1 MMTKRLALAIVVSLL
16 ALSACTI
23 STRTTYDEPGYYDSY
38 GYWHYY

>member
-1 MMTKRLALAIVVSLL
+1 MITKRLALAIVVSLL

-23 STRTTYDEPGYYDSY
+23 STTTYDGRGYYDSQ